1 MFKKKKNQNND
12 DVVTITKDVQ
22 KFFKV
27 ELSDDVIQTTFND
40 DESIYED
47 AENIEEVETD
57 ENENNETE

>member
-1 MFKKKKNQNND
+1 MFKKKKNQNNK
-12 DVVTITKDVQ
+12 DVVEIDFQ

-27 ELSDDVIQTTFND
+27 ELPDDIIQTTFND

-57 ENENNETE
+57 EDKNNETE

>member
-12 DVVTITKDVQ
+12 DVVTIDVQ
-22 KFFKV
+22 KFFKI

-40 DESIYED
+40 DESIYEN

-57 ENENNETE
+57 ENKNNETE

>member
-1 MFKKKKNQNND
+1 MFKKKKNQNNEN
-12 DVVTITKDVQ
+12 VVKIDVQ

-27 ELSDDVIQTTFND
+27 EVPDDIIQTTFND

-57 ENENNETE
+57 EDKNNETE

>member
-1 MFKKKKNQNND
+1 MFKKKKNQNNE
-12 DVVTITKDVQ
+12 DVVTIDVQ

-27 ELSDDVIQTTFND
+27 ELPDDIIQTTFND

-57 ENENNETE
+57 EDKNNETK

>member
-1 MFKKKKNQNND
+1 MFKKKKNQNNE
-12 DVVTITKDVQ
+12 DVVTIDVQ

-27 ELSDDVIQTTFND
+27 ELPDDIIQTTFND

-57 ENENNETE
+57 EDKNNETE

>member
-12 DVVTITKDVQ
+12 DVVTIDVQ

-27 ELSDDVIQTTFND
+27 ELSDDNIQTTFND
-40 DESIYED
+40 DESIYEN